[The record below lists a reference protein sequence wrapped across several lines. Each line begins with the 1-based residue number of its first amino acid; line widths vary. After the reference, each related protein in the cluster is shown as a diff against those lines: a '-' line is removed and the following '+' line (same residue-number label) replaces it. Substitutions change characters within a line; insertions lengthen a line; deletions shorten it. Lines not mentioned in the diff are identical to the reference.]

1 MNVKLLPEDW
11 INEAFAMLAE
21 GGVGSIKIEVL
32 AKRLKVTKGGFYW
45 HFKNRGELL
54 SQMLA
59 HWRDGRIETI
69 RRQVARDTDAT
80 ATLNFLL
87 GLYTDQTNPR
97 GNAIELAVR
106 SWARRSE
113 DAAKTIAD
121 VDRERLAAVA
131 GLFRSLGCED
141 AEAQAR
147 AYLFYSYC
155 FGQSLLAVGHQDEL
169 DQIRLLCGR
178 LLVTDSARG

>member
-1 MNVKLLPEDW
+1 MNIKLLPEDW

-21 GGVGSIKIEVL
+21 GGVDSIKIEVL
-32 AKRLKVTKGGFYW
+32 AKRLNVTKGGFYW
-45 HFKNRGELL
+45 HFKNRGDLL
-54 SQMLA
+54 ERMLE
-59 HWRDGRIETI
+59 HWCQRRIETI
-69 RRQVARDTDAT
+69 RGQVARETDPV
-80 ATLNFLL
+80 ATLNYLL

-106 SWARRSE
+106 SWARQSE
-113 DAAKTIAD
+113 AAAATIAV

-131 GLFRSLGCED
+131 GLFRSLGCAD
-141 AEAQAR
+141 AEAEAR

-178 LLVTDSARG
+178 LLVTDSAHK